1 LHLIELG
8 GIGPGRIGG
17 GDNFAGFGRE
27 QLGDGRQRSRV
38 AADRPTLERR
48 YVSVSRLLSDRARPR
63 FSSPRQAGD
72 RDPPLPVERDAGRSG
87 WLTGNASHAEPSK
100 IISEYR
106 NDGCR
111 RLAAIGTRSIKTPR
125 STGGHMSETK
135 REYAAS
141 YRKSPMHTR
150 FKKG

>member
-1 LHLIELG
+1 M
-8 GIGPGRIGG
+8 GG

-27 QLGDGRQRSRV
+27 QLGDERRRCRV
-38 AADRPTLERR
+38 AADRPTRERR
-48 YVSVSRLLSDRARPR
+48 YVSVSRLLSDRAPIFIASANRRSRPAATR
-63 FSSPRQAGD
+63 GAGSRPQRLAD
-72 RDPPLPVERDAGRSG
+72 RERKSRRTEQDF
-87 WLTGNASHAEPSK
+87 L
-100 IISEYR
+100 SEYR

-141 YRKSPMHTR
+141 YRKSLMHTR

>member
-1 LHLIELG
+1 MAVTTLPGLAANSLATGASDLVSPRTGRRWSG
-8 GIGPGRIGG
+8 GT
-17 GDNFAGFGRE
+17 F
-27 QLGDGRQRSRV
+27 RSRGYS
-38 AADRPTLERR
+38 PT
-48 YVSVSRLLSDRARPR
+48 APR
-63 FSSPRQAGD
+63 FSSPRQTGD
-72 RDPPLPVERDAGRSG
+72 RDPPLPVEREAGRSG